1 MCIHVRHV
9 QVTECGRMSKIKWTD
24 GRHVHAERI
33 QSSRVRKQSYSLFVT
48 ARRDVQQDS

>member
-9 QVTECGRMSKIKWTD
+9 QVTGVWQDVKNKMDRWATCTRRE
-24 GRHVHAERI
+24 I
-33 QSSRVRKQSYSLFVT
+33 QSSRVRKQSYSLFVP